1 MKEKTEVSFEILF
14 LKEYDTRLTVVY
26 NLIIQASHYEVLFIL
41 KGSERM
47 FVNDFKKRVLTNYFV
62 TSGVYVGLFVGGNEV
77 STSDYERKQITFN
90 TPREIGNTVII
101 DNDDAVEFDYA
112 ESDWGVITHVGI
124 FDSLTG
130 GNLLDYA
137 ELDNEAD
144 ITADTQFWIDEGGY
158 RIEWGD

>member
-1 MKEKTEVSFEILF
+1 
-14 LKEYDTRLTVVY
+14 
-26 NLIIQASHYEVLFIL
+26 
-41 KGSERM
+41 M
-47 FVNDFKKRVLTNYFV
+47 FVNDFRKRVLTNYFV
-62 TSGVYVGLFVGGNEV
+62 TSSVYIGLFAGGNEV

-90 TPREIGNTVII
+90 TPRESGNTVII
-101 DNDDAVEFDYA
+101 DNDAPIEFDYA
-112 ESDWGVITHVGI
+112 ESDWGVITHVGV

-158 RIEWGD
+158 RIEWGDN